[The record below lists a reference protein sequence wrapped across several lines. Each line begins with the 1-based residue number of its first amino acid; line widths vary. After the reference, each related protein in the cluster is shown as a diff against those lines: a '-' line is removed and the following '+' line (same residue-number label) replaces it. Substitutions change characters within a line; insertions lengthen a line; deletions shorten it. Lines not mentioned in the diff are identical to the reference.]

1 MPVDVRRAAAWAWRI
16 IAIVI
21 AAWLVWKVIAPV
33 LTIFIPVL
41 IAVLL
46 AAMLMPVVELLVRRT
61 FLGRGA
67 ASAIALIGLLAV
79 VAGMFVLAG
88 RQLITTWPDIQER
101 SVQGF
106 LTIYEWAQTTFS
118 IDAPMIDTAINEAT
132 ARVQQNADELVS
144 GALSTA
150 AVFGNILTGVFISL
164 FSLFFLLAGG
174 PSIWRWG
181 VGLLPAPA
189 RIVTHESF
197 RRGWK
202 ALSAYVRTQ
211 IIVAAVDAIGIAL
224 GMVGV
229 GLGSYAVPI
238 WLLVFLFSFIPLVGA
253 IASGIVAVLLALVL
267 KSWIAAAIMVGI
279 VVLVQQLEGNVL
291 QPILMGKAVEIH
303 PLGVFLGVAVGAA
316 IGGIPGALF
325 SIPLLAFVNATVLY
339 MTARDPS
346 PEMGLDLAAHEQF
359 REIMARAEAVRRERE
374 ITHDITRA
382 PRSSA
387 PDHSV
392 RALVAGHR
400 RATAQGSTAAP
411 AED

>member
-1 MPVDVRRAAAWAWRI
+1 MPIGIRRAGAWAWRI
-16 IAIVI
+16 IAVVI
-21 AAWLVWKVIAPV
+21 AAWLLWKVLAPIT
-33 LTIFIPVL
+33 TIFIPVL

-46 AAMLMPVVELLVRRT
+46 AAMLMPVVELLTRHT

-181 VGLLPAPA
+181 VGLLPAQA
-189 RIVTHESF
+189 RILTHESF

-253 IASGIVAVLLALVL
+253 IASGVVAVLLALVL

-279 VVLVQQLEGNVL
+279 VVLVQQIEGNVL

-303 PLGVFLGVAVGAA
+303 PLGVFLGVAVGAS

-325 SIPLLAFVNATVLY
+325 AIPLLAFVNATVLY

-346 PEMGLDLAAHEQF
+346 PEMGLDHAAHEHF
-359 REIMARAEAVRRERE
+359 REISARADAVRRERE
-374 ITHDITRA
+374 TTHDITRA

-392 RALVAGHR
+392 SALVAGHR
-400 RATAQGSTAAP
+400 PPAAQSSTATP